1 MVAIDWGTDGQGV
14 GVVTAKVAQVQPAP
28 PGDPI
33 PRRVPDTDPVVITAA
48 KAVITGNPLQLFSMA
63 SWPVNERWNKKQGV
77 GLFLDPVNSSTRAP
91 HGGASYVLMHRPS
104 VHVGTQARSDR
115 HPLSG
120 ALSLS
125 LFLSF
130 YLSGRGR

>member
-63 SWPVNERWNKKQGV
+63 SWPVNERWNKTQGW
-77 GLFLDPVNSSTRAP
+77 GYFLIPST
-91 HGGASYVLMHRPS
+91 HRRVRPMG
-104 VHVGTQARSDR
+104 VHRTC
-115 HPLSG
+115 
-120 ALSLS
+120 
-125 LFLSF
+125 
-130 YLSGRGR
+130 